1 MVRIVPRRAQA
12 SNARSA
18 KWFEAAPALIRPAFG
33 GPPSPASGRRSRRHV
48 KQRLSEEELAIF
60 DILTRPERRLREN
73 LKWEKFILDWR
84 LRESAKA
91 DVREAIRLEPDG
103 PPDVYERKLWDEK
116 IERTYQ
122 YVFEPFPDA
131 EAQLE
136 SS

>member
-1 MVRIVPRRAQA
+1 M
-12 SNARSA
+12 
-18 KWFEAAPALIRPAFG
+18 
-33 GPPSPASGRRSRRHV
+33 
-48 KQRLSEEELAIF
+48 
-60 DILTRPERRLREN
+60 
-73 LKWEKFILDWR
+73 KWEKFILDWR